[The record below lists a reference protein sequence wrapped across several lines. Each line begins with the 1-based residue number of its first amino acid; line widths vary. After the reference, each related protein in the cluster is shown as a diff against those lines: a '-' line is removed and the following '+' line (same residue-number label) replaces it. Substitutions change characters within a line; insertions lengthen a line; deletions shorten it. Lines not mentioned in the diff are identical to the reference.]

1 MLKKN
6 YIYKIKDLPESLRQF
21 AGLIIITIIV
31 IIGIFAYLIVF
42 IPGYIFIVPDE
53 TEKLS
58 DNKTSVQLQADS
70 TAEKSSDQPIV
81 NPGDAPPPK

>member
-1 MLKKN
+1 MR
-6 YIYKIKDLPESLRQF
+6 I
-21 AGLIIITIIV
+21 AIIV

-58 DNKTSVQLQADS
+58 DNETSVRSKADL
-70 TAEKSSDQPIV
+70 TAEKLSDQPIA

>member
-1 MLKKN
+1 MR
-6 YIYKIKDLPESLRQF
+6 I
-21 AGLIIITIIV
+21 AIII

-42 IPGYIFIVPDE
+42 IPGYIFIVPDH

-58 DNKTSVQLQADS
+58 DNKTSERLKADS
-70 TAEKSSDQPIV
+70 TAEKSSDKPIA

>member
-1 MLKKN
+1 MR
-6 YIYKIKDLPESLRQF
+6 I
-21 AGLIIITIIV
+21 AIII

-42 IPGYIFIVPDE
+42 IPGYFFIVPDE

-58 DNKTSVQLQADS
+58 DNETSVQLQADS
-70 TAEKSSDQPIV
+70 SAVKSSEQPLA

>member
-1 MLKKN
+1 MR
-6 YIYKIKDLPESLRQF
+6 I
-21 AGLIIITIIV
+21 AIIV
-31 IIGIFAYLIVF
+31 IIGIFAYFMVF

-58 DNKTSVQLQADS
+58 DNETSVKLKADS
-70 TAEKSSDQPIV
+70 VAEKSSDKPIV

>member
-1 MLKKN
+1 MR
-6 YIYKIKDLPESLRQF
+6 I
-21 AGLIIITIIV
+21 AIIV

-42 IPGYIFIVPDE
+42 IPGYIFIVPGE

-70 TAEKSSDQPIV
+70 TTEKSSQQPIE

>member
-1 MLKKN
+1 MR
-6 YIYKIKDLPESLRQF
+6 I
-21 AGLIIITIIV
+21 AIIV

-58 DNKTSVQLQADS
+58 DNKTSERFKADS
-70 TAEKSSDQPIV
+70 TAERTSDQTIS
-81 NPGDAPPPK
+81 NPGDAPPAK

>member
-1 MLKKN
+1 MR
-6 YIYKIKDLPESLRQF
+6 I
-21 AGLIIITIIV
+21 AIIV

-53 TEKLS
+53 TEKTD
-58 DNKTSVQLQADS
+58 DNKTSVQQQVDS
-70 TAEKSSDQPIV
+70 TADKSSKQPLS

>member
-1 MLKKN
+1 MR
-6 YIYKIKDLPESLRQF
+6 I
-21 AGLIIITIIV
+21 AIII

-42 IPGYIFIVPDE
+42 IPGYFFIVPDE

-58 DNKTSVQLQADS
+58 DNKTSVQFQVDS
-70 TAEKSSDQPIV
+70 SAGESSEQPLA

>member
-1 MLKKN
+1 MR
-6 YIYKIKDLPESLRQF
+6 I
-21 AGLIIITIIV
+21 AIIV

-42 IPGYIFIVPDE
+42 IPGFFLIVPDE

-70 TAEKSSDQPIV
+70 TAEKSSKQPIS

>member
-1 MLKKN
+1 MR
-6 YIYKIKDLPESLRQF
+6 I
-21 AGLIIITIIV
+21 AIIV

-42 IPGYIFIVPDE
+42 IPGYIFIVPDQ

-58 DNKTSVQLQADS
+58 DNKTSERLKADS
-70 TAEKSSDQPIV
+70 TAEKLSDQPIA

>member
-1 MLKKN
+1 MR
-6 YIYKIKDLPESLRQF
+6 I
-21 AGLIIITIIV
+21 AIIV
-31 IIGIFAYLIVF
+31 FIGIFAYLIVF
-42 IPGYIFIVPDE
+42 IPGFFLIVPDE

-70 TAEKSSDQPIV
+70 TAEKSSKQPIA

>member
-1 MLKKN
+1 MR
-6 YIYKIKDLPESLRQF
+6 I
-21 AGLIIITIIV
+21 AIIV

-42 IPGYIFIVPDE
+42 IPGYFFIIPDE
-53 TEKLS
+53 KDNLS

-70 TAEKSSDQPIV
+70 TAEKSSEQPIA

>member
-1 MLKKN
+1 MR
-6 YIYKIKDLPESLRQF
+6 I
-21 AGLIIITIIV
+21 AIIV

-42 IPGYIFIVPDE
+42 IPGFFLIVPDE

-70 TAEKSSDQPIV
+70 TAEKSSEQPIA
-81 NPGDAPPPK
+81 NPGDAPPAK

>member
-1 MLKKN
+1 MRL
-6 YIYKIKDLPESLRQF
+6 
-21 AGLIIITIIV
+21 AIIV

-42 IPGYIFIVPDE
+42 IPGYFFIVPDE

-70 TAEKSSDQPIV
+70 SAGKSSEQPLA
-81 NPGDAPPPK
+81 NPGDSPPSK

>member
-1 MLKKN
+1 MR
-6 YIYKIKDLPESLRQF
+6 I
-21 AGLIIITIIV
+21 AIIV

-42 IPGYIFIVPDE
+42 IPGYVFIVPDE

-70 TAEKSSDQPIV
+70 TTEKSSQQPIE
-81 NPGDAPPPK
+81 NPGNAPPPK

>member
-1 MLKKN
+1 MRL
-6 YIYKIKDLPESLRQF
+6 
-21 AGLIIITIIV
+21 AIIV

-42 IPGYIFIVPDE
+42 IPGYLFFVPDE

-70 TAEKSSDQPIV
+70 SAVKSSEQPIA
-81 NPGDAPPPK
+81 NPGDAPPSK

>member
-1 MLKKN
+1 MR
-6 YIYKIKDLPESLRQF
+6 I
-21 AGLIIITIIV
+21 AIIV

-42 IPGYIFIVPDE
+42 IPGYFFIIPDE
-53 TEKLS
+53 TDKLS

-70 TAEKSSDQPIV
+70 TAEKSAEQPIA